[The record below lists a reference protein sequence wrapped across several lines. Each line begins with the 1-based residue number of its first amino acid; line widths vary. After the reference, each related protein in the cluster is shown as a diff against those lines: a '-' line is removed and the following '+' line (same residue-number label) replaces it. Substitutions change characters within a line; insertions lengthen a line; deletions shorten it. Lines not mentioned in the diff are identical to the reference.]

1 MQVDAN
7 VSSAVDELKS
17 VVSSWLLHSP
27 WEDNTDVLLHQL
39 MFHQKLQLMM
49 SDREGSSLGISL
61 VLPLLGG
68 MAFSSTLLLTTAAT
82 SAASESVTLFEML

>member
-7 VSSAVDELKS
+7 VASAVSEVKS
-17 VVSSWLLHSP
+17 AVNTWLLDSP
-27 WEDNTDVLLHQL
+27 FHDTPEKAIHQL
-39 MFHQKLQLMM
+39 LLYQKLQVMT
-49 SDREGSSLGISL
+49 SEREGSALGVSL

-82 SAASESVTLFEML
+82 SAASE